1 MCHVII
7 SLKMVIRNCHP
18 KLSFDISCD
27 WQKEAKTK
35 WILDVNLFLEMNPFN
50 SKQNRGLFSN
60 GKWRAID
67 MLVDHES
74 GTDNPVGEVNAK

>member
-1 MCHVII
+1 M
-7 SLKMVIRNCHP
+7 SLKMVIRNCHQ

-27 WQKEAKTK
+27 WQREAKTK
-35 WILDVNLFLEMNPFN
+35 WFLDMNLFLDMNPCN
-50 SKQNRGLFSN
+50 SKRNRGLFSN

>member
-1 MCHVII
+1 M
-7 SLKMVIRNCHP
+7 
-18 KLSFDISCD
+18 SFDISCD
-27 WQKEAKTK
+27 LQKEAKTK

-74 GTDNPVGEVNAK
+74 RTDNPVGEVNAK